1 MNAITPT
8 STSLADA
15 LPEVFLGYQQQL
27 MASVSHHVVT
37 VVEKSRRTGYSWA
50 AAAIAALTAASKAE
64 AGGMSAFYMGYEKE
78 MTREFIGYVA
88 DWAREF
94 QLAAAAMEEDVW
106 PDPDKPEA
114 TIAVFRI
121 RFASGFEVV
130 ALPSVPRALRGKQGL
145 VILDE
150 AAFMDD
156 LEAVLDAAMALRIWG
171 GKVVVIS
178 THFGEA
184 NPFNAL
190 VNDIRGGRK
199 PYHLLRCTLDDALA
213 DGLYRRICLRTGK
226 AWSAEA
232 EAAWRADVIA
242 GYTAADQELFCIPS
256 PLTGTWLPGPV
267 IKARQ
272 VPGIPVLRWEPPAS
286 PTAATGS
293 AADGPFVT
301 WPEPLRKAE
310 VQAWLD
316 EHVAPLLAQLDPRTP
331 HAFGQDFARKL
342 DLSVMWVLS
351 VEQGLQRRT
360 RLVLELRNMP
370 FAQQQQVLN
379 HICDRL
385 PRLRAVALDAGGN
398 GMAHAEAAADRYGSR
413 VLQVML
419 TEPWYR
425 EHMPPLKTALEDDML
440 TLPQDRDIETDFR
453 LVKLV
458 RGVPRVVERTRDDG
472 GQRHGDAAIA
482 AALAWLASEAEVEE
496 YGYRAARRGEGRDSA
511 AEEREDDMNRGRMR
525 RERAL

>member
-1 MNAITPT
+1 MTT
-8 STSLADA
+8 LRA
-15 LPEVFLGYQQQL
+15 LPDVFLGYQQQL
-27 MASVSHHVVT
+27 MASVSHHAVT

-50 AAAIAALTAASKAE
+50 AAAIAALSAASRAE

-94 QLAAAAMEEDVW
+94 QLAAAAMEEMVW

-156 LEAVLDAAMALRIWG
+156 LDAVLDAAMALLMWG

-184 NPFNAL
+184 NTFNTL
-190 VNDIRGGRK
+190 VNDIRGRRM
-199 PYHLLRCTLDDALA
+199 PYNLLRCTLDDALA
-213 DGLYRRICLRTGK
+213 DGLYRRICLRTRQEWTAEG
-226 AWSAEA
+226 EA
-232 EAAWRADVIA
+232 EWRAALVA
-242 GYTAADQELFCIPS
+242 RYRSAADQELFCIPS
-256 PLTGTWLPGPV
+256 PLTGTWLPGPLL
-267 IKARQ
+267 KARM
-272 VPGIPVLRWEPPAS
+272 VPGIPVLRWEPPRPLAS
-286 PTAATGS
+286 H
-293 AADGPFVT
+293 GPFVT
-301 WPEPLRKAE
+301 WPEPLRAAE
-310 VQAWLD
+310 VQAWLE
-316 EHVAPLLAQLDPRTP
+316 EHVAPLLARLDPATP
-331 HAFGQDFARKL
+331 HALGQDFARKL
-342 DLSVMWVLS
+342 DLSVMWPLS
-351 VEQGLQRRT
+351 IEQGLQRRT
-360 RLVLELRNMP
+360 PFVVELRNMP
-370 FAQQQQVLN
+370 FAQQHQVLTF
-379 HICDRL
+379 ICDRL
-385 PRLRAVALDAGGN
+385 PRLRAIALDAGGN

-413 VLQVML
+413 VLQVMM

-458 RGVPRVVERTRDDG
+458 RGVPRVLERTRDED

-482 AALAWLASEAEVEE
+482 AALAWRASEAEVEE
-496 YGYRAARRGEGRDSA
+496 YGYRAARRGDARDSA
-511 AEEREDDMNRGRMR
+511 AEEREDDLNMGRMR